1 MPLKHIYQVI
11 VLIGSHLILN
21 STWGS
26 ATCRVLAL
34 GNKPLPKIK
43 MSNLLIILQINDFV
57 HLPLFLMLTF
67 PLYCARLPVPCYC
80 RILS

>member
-1 MPLKHIYQVI
+1 MMGSY
-11 VLIGSHLILN
+11 LIAN

-26 ATCRVLAL
+26 ATCGMLAL
-34 GNKPLPKIK
+34 GNQQLPKRKIF
-43 MSNLLIILQINDFV
+43 NLLIILQINDFV
-57 HLPLFLMLTF
+57 LLSLFLRLIF

>member
-1 MPLKHIYQVI
+1 MYQVI
-11 VLIGSHLILN
+11 VVMGSHLISN

-26 ATCRVLAL
+26 ATCGMFAL
-34 GNKPLPKIK
+34 GNQQLPKRKIF
-43 MSNLLIILQINDFV
+43 NPLIILQINDFV
-57 HLPLFLMLTF
+57 LFSLSLKPIF